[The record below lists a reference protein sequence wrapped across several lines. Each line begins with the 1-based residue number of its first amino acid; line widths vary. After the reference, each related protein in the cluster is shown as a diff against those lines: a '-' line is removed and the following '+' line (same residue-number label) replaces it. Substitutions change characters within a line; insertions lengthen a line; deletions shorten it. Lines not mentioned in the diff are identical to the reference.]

1 MKQYYLHIYIIGRL
15 VYQSINDS
23 KNDAKKDYIMMR
35 NSYEGDVTW
44 EIINIDTEQE
54 VLSDA
59 LDDMVELA
67 ESEHRERA

>member
-1 MKQYYLHIYIIGRL
+1 MKKYYLHIYIIGRL

-44 EIINIDTEQE
+44 EIINIDTEQD